1 MSSRHNRVA
10 SAGVVGG
17 MKPVLAVVA
26 LAGTVTLVT
35 ACSGGGASPAA
46 VSAGSVSPVVSAS
59 PVNSGTIGVSPPVTV
74 AEVRAAGG
82 VYRLPLPF
90 PSVTATPYGVYVSW
104 DVTSHGRAT
113 SDVLARIDPPSG
125 RITVSVLT
133 DGFGQALAAD
143 GRAETELLR
152 GARHRARPHVAAP
165 RRHRQRHRAGDRQPV
180 PVLPAQ
186 HRQPDPQPGADS
198 GSLPGHGSHASSLRK
213 TRAEPQAHSRQ
224 ADGDQDP
231 LQHDCVANEDI

>member
-1 MSSRHNRVA
+1 
-10 SAGVVGG
+10 

-35 ACSGGGASPAA
+35 ACSGGGASP
-46 VSAGSVSPVVSAS
+46 VVSAS
-59 PVNSGTIGVSPPVTV
+59 PVSSDTIGISPTVTV

-90 PSVTATPYGVYVSW
+90 PSVVATPYGVYVSW
-104 DVTSHGRAT
+104 DVTSYGHAT
-113 SDVLARIDPPSG
+113 SDVLARIDRPSG
-125 RITVSVLT
+125 KITVSVLT

-152 GARHRARPHVAAP
+152 GARHRARPRVAAP